1 MLGPFLLC
9 YLFSLYPVHSYSFI
23 IFIFCALFDVFF
35 FFFWVPIKGDG
46 QIDFFS
52 IQSFN
57 TRYKNKTTSKLFVF
71 NSFKSKDFGKLM
83 KITITSLL
91 VCSLR
96 FMVP

>member
-1 MLGPFLLC
+1 MLSVFIVSGSFLFLYHFHLVAYHLLC
-9 YLFSLYPVHSYSFI
+9 IVQCL
-23 IFIFCALFDVFF
+23 FF
-35 FFFWVPIKGDG
+35 FFLVPIKGDG

-57 TRYKNKTTSKLFVF
+57 TGYKNKTTSKLFVF